1 VFYFSA
7 MEIIDIIIIVGVVL
21 FVLPR
26 LLRMLLPMIFQRVM
40 NKAQQQAQGQ
50 QNYQQ
55 TRRPDG
61 RVHVDYAPKTKSQ
74 IPDSEGDFIDYE
86 EIK

>member
-1 VFYFSA
+1 
-7 MEIIDIIIIVGVVL
+7 MEFIEFIIVAALVLYGV
-21 FVLPR
+21 R
-26 LLRMLLPMIFQRVM
+26 ILLRVFSRMLLNGLV
-40 NKAQQQAQGQ
+40 NKAQQYSR

-55 TRRPDG
+55 STNRPADG
-61 RVHVDYAPKTKSQ
+61 RVKVDYAPKTKSQ

>member
-1 VFYFSA
+1 
-7 MEIIDIIIIVGVVL
+7 MEIIEFLIGAILVLYIVRKVLGV
-21 FVLPR
+21 FS
-26 LLRMLLPMIFQRVM
+26 RMLLQGMV
-40 NKAQQQAQGQ
+40 NKAQQHGQ

-55 TRRPDG
+55 STRRPDG
-61 RVHVDYAPKTKSQ
+61 RVKVDYAPKTKSQ

>member
-1 VFYFSA
+1 
-7 MEIIDIIIIVGVVL
+7 MEIIDFIIIAGLALYLVPILFRVVIRL
-21 FVLPR
+21 FLQR
-26 LLRMLLPMIFQRVM
+26 LVS
-40 NKAQQQAQGQ
+40 KAQQHGQ

-55 TRRPDG
+55 NYQQSTSRPADG
-61 RVHVDYAPKTKSQ
+61 RVKVDYAPKVKSQ